1 MADFIIRTGDTLLVT
16 IPGAIIP
23 SAMAPVPLRGAAL
36 KGTAVRTAVCLEGD
50 ELPTQ
55 LKVPLLY
62 TTPVCT
68 IPGTGTLTLTLGPTN
83 KSSKLTCEGKAVL
96 LKGGSLTAKFD
107 AGSNPAKQPSPTG
120 PIPDPMPVK
129 NGTAVFITT
138 NAVCKAG

>member
-23 SAMAPVPLRGAAL
+23 TAMVPVPLKGSAL
-36 KGTAVRTAVCLEGD
+36 KETAVKTAICMEGD
-50 ELPTQ
+50 ELPAQ

-62 TTPVCT
+62 TTPLCT
-68 IPGTGTLTLTLGPTN
+68 IPGTGTLTVSLSPAN
-83 KSSKLTCEGKAVL
+83 KSTKLKCEGKKVL
-96 LKGGSLTAKFD
+96 LKGGSFTAKFN

-129 NGTAVFITT
+129 NGTAIFITT
-138 NAVCKAG
+138 NAVCTAG